1 MLRPYDK
8 FTEAE
13 RRTIMR
19 WHLGVAAFYGAIFL
33 VLLLLAVTNHELG
46 RKAASAVTFTG
57 GIDVQRH

>member
-19 WHLGVAAFYGAIFL
+19 WHLCVTAFYGAIFI
-33 VLLLLAVTNHELG
+33 VLLLFAVTNHEISQ
-46 RKAASAVTFTG
+46 KAASAAPFTG